1 MAGGG
6 GLRYADGVYSSS
18 RPQVDLSQ
26 IRSSSIAHFLF
37 SSKSHGQRP
46 ALIDSPSG
54 ATMSARELEHRAIS
68 VAKGLRG
75 FGVRQGDVVMLL
87 SPNSLEYPVV
97 VLGVAILGA
106 VVTTVNP
113 VNTSREV
120 AKQAVDSDSK
130 FVVTVVALADKVTG
144 LGLPTVLIDGA
155 PGLHRSNNSQASLGD
170 LLVDEVDGFAFPEIS
185 LGDPAALLYSS
196 GTTGTSKG
204 VVLTHRN
211 LIAAAVLHAASGP
224 DVEPG
229 EVYLCVIPMFH
240 VFGLVIVTCTQ
251 LSRGVPIVVM
261 PSFDFEAMLGAIQ
274 RFKITHVP
282 LVPPIVIALGKS
294 PAVKAFDLSSLREIG
309 SGAAPLGRE
318 VINACL
324 ERFPDVK
331 VRQGYGLTESTAIA
345 SVADPD
351 DLEHY
356 GSAGLLS
363 SNTLAKVIDV
373 GSGRPLP
380 PNQQGEIWIH
390 GPTIMDEYLNNPNA
404 TAETVDA
411 EGWLHTGDLGYFDDS
426 GNLYVVD
433 RIKELIKYKGFQVAP
448 AELEALLLSHSQVVD
463 AAVIP
468 FPDEEAGQVPLA
480 VIVRKQGCSLDGQGV
495 MKFVSDQVAPYKK
508 VRKVMFID
516 AIPKSASGKILRREL
531 VQMTM
536 PVSKL

>member
-1 MAGGG
+1 MPEDPCMDVTTFVMSGKDN
-6 GLRYADGVYSSS
+6 LAD
-18 RPQVDLSQ
+18 
-26 IRSSSIAHFLF
+26 
-37 SSKSHGQRP
+37 KP
-46 ALIDSPSG
+46 ALIDAKTGHTITYSQLQHAICSV
-54 ATMSARELEHRAIS
+54 EL
-68 VAKGLRG
+68 GLVSI
-75 FGVRQGDVVMLL
+75 GVRQGDVVMLV
-87 SPNSLEYPVV
+87 SRNSVHYPVAFLATTSV
-97 VLGVAILGA
+97 GGVLATLNPLTSAAEAKKQAEAAGARFVIVEEEFVDKVAELGVPLVIIEKGDKIK
-106 VVTTVNP
+106 VGST
-113 VNTSREV
+113 EV
-120 AKQAVDSDSK
+120 AFS
-130 FVVTVVALADKVTG
+130 
-144 LGLPTVLIDGA
+144 
-155 PGLHRSNNSQASLGD
+155 D
-170 LLVDEVDGFAFPEIS
+170 LLASDPSCSSAPETKIS
-185 LGDPAALLYSS
+185 QDDPALVLYSA
-196 GTTGTSKG
+196 GTTGPSKG
-204 VVLTHRN
+204 VVLSHKN
-211 LIAAAVLHAASGP
+211 IIAHSLSVSIFFQVTP
-224 DVEPG
+224 YKKPG

-240 VFGLVIVTCTQ
+240 VFGLVIVTYTQ

-390 GPTIMDEYLNNPNA
+390 GPTIMDGYLNNPKA

>member
-1 MAGGG
+1 MPEDPCMDVTTFVMSGKDN
-6 GLRYADGVYSSS
+6 LAD
-18 RPQVDLSQ
+18 
-26 IRSSSIAHFLF
+26 
-37 SSKSHGQRP
+37 KP
-46 ALIDSPSG
+46 ALIDAKTG
-54 ATMSARELEHRAIS
+54 HTMTYSQLQHAICSVEL
-68 VAKGLRG
+68 GLVSI
-75 FGVRQGDVVMLL
+75 GVRQGDVVMLV
-87 SPNSLEYPVV
+87 SRNSVHYPVAFLATTSV
-97 VLGVAILGA
+97 GGVLATLNPLTSAGEAKKQAEAAGARFVIVEEEFVDKVAELGVPLVIIEKGDKIK
-106 VVTTVNP
+106 VGST
-113 VNTSREV
+113 E
-120 AKQAVDSDSK
+120 SK
-130 FVVTVVALADKVTG
+130 
-144 LGLPTVLIDGA
+144 
-155 PGLHRSNNSQASLGD
+155 
-170 LLVDEVDGFAFPEIS
+170 IS